1 MTTEHDHGEIGVRMI
16 RCTLDATGVYRSRVL
31 AFRDMRTANGRDP
44 VSGHG
49 AGNESWIGLALA
61 SNSAPLTV

>member
-16 RCTLDATGVYRSRVL
+16 RCTLDAAGIYRSRVL
-31 AFRDMRTANGRDP
+31 AVRDMRTAQGRDP

-49 AGNESWIGLALA
+49 AVAGRTDRLGDVDAKLWRAR
-61 SNSAPLTV
+61 